1 MVVCW
6 RIQNEWMVWMS
17 ELSQNF
23 AYLPF
28 GSVLFVHVC
37 TAWWRL
43 SGCEFERLRS
53 SPCCTTSWT
62 LSVTEDGFD
71 FLRFLGLGI
80 SHIRSDKGDGDF
92 TTVGLGRR
100 RCSEDLIADL
110 SASSLC
116 RRFNCLLGVLPSWL
130 PCLASFGMS
139 LEVLN
144 MIFYVLLLKDLNEL
158 TSVNI
163 QLTLSACLCGCS
175 IKYMSCGFFIG
186 GLHDTAIIAPCSIC
200 GLKIFFN
207 AYSCS
212 CVCIYTCIMKTF
224 TLKLSE

>member
-6 RIQNEWMVWMS
+6 RIQNEWMVWMF

-28 GSVLFVHVC
+28 GSVLVVHVW

-100 RCSEDLIADL
+100 RCSDDLIADL

-130 PCLASFGMS
+130 PCLDSFGMS

-144 MIFYVLLLKDLNEL
+144 MIFYVLFLKDLNVL
-158 TSVNI
+158 SSVNI
-163 QLTLSACLCGCS
+163 QLTPSACLCGCRYEAAVS
-175 IKYMSCGFFIG
+175 SSVVCMWHRRHHVQYVVWKFVST
-186 GLHDTAIIAPCSIC
+186 LIATHV
-200 GLKIFFN
+200 
-207 AYSCS
+207 
-212 CVCIYTCIMKTF
+212 CVYIPVSWRF
-224 TLKLSE
+224 LR